1 MQNQQ
6 NPLTKWVV
14 LIGSAIALMVSYSPA
29 IQQPW
34 GIYMKPIA
42 ASFGWDRT
50 MVTLGYSIVPLVA
63 APLAFVVG
71 LIIDRVG
78 NRGVILVQAMA
89 IPTLLMAFS
98 TLQPVMWQ
106 FLLVTCFGGVVN
118 SLSTPAS
125 LTSILLQWFDKRLG
139 MALGLSMA
147 ALGIGTALLPPLI
160 SHWIALWGWREA
172 FRVEALILGTIGI
185 LNALLLVWDNKA
197 VVAAK
202 KRHKNHVA
210 VLAGFSLRD
219 AVAHPVF
226 WRVVVCFFLM
236 GMIFAGVSVHFVP
249 IMIDQGMSPQRAA
262 MFFGLMG
269 IAQISGRLLCAAVL
283 DRVKI
288 IRFSTSIYMFTTA
301 ALALLQLSIPGRE
314 FLVPIFLGL
323 AAGVE
328 VDVMGLIVRR
338 WFGMRSAARIY
349 ALGFIGFMLGAS
361 SGPLVMAFFYDRM
374 GSYQIPML
382 IFTLGTVVVAWL
394 FAGIGR
400 YPQMREERGAVDEVP
415 YVAGHGATS

>member
-1 MQNQQ
+1 MKNVH
-6 NPLTKWVV
+6 NPLTRWIV
-14 LIGSAIALMVSYSPA
+14 LVGSAIALMVSYSPA

-63 APLAFVVG
+63 APLAFFVG
-71 LIIDRVG
+71 LVIDRVG
-78 NRGVILVQAMA
+78 NRWVILVQAIA
-89 IPTLLMAFS
+89 IPALLMAFS

-106 FLLVTCFGGVVN
+106 FILITCFGGVVN

-125 LTSILLQWFDKRLG
+125 LTSVLLQWFDKRLG

-147 ALGIGTALLPPLI
+147 ALGVGTALLPPVI
-160 SHWIALWGWREA
+160 SHWITLWGWREA
-172 FRVEALILGTIGI
+172 FRVEAMILGTIGI
-185 LNALLLVWDNKA
+185 LNALLLVWDNKE

-202 KRHKNHVA
+202 RRHLGSAAALGGFPLREA
-210 VLAGFSLRD
+210 VG
-219 AVAHPVF
+219 HPVF
-226 WRVVVCFFLM
+226 WRLVVCFFLM
-236 GMIFAGVSVHFVP
+236 GMTFAGVSVHFVS
-249 IMIDQGMSPQRAA
+249 IMIDQGMSPQKAA

-269 IAQISGRLLCAAVL
+269 IAQISGRLLCAAIL
-283 DRVKI
+283 DRLKI

-301 ALALLQLSIPGRE
+301 ALALLLFSVPGRE

-338 WFGMRSAARIY
+338 WFGMQSAARIY

-361 SGPLVMAFFYDRM
+361 SGPLVMASFYDRL
-374 GSYQIPML
+374 GSYRAPLL
-382 IFTLGTVVVAWL
+382 IFMLGTVVVAWL

-400 YPQMREERGAVDEVP
+400 YPQLKDEKNKADEML